1 MASLLSSGVRRIAR
15 IARLN
20 AKTVKPNEAVSINP
34 ATGEPFKRFP
44 YLDAVEIKGR
54 IAASADG
61 FQQWSA
67 LRISERTNVFAAM
80 ANLVRRDVEPLAQL
94 ATREMGK
101 PIGET
106 LAEVNKCAELCD
118 WNVEHGPAILADEPT
133 SVPDNKAVVA
143 FRPLGTILAV
153 MPWNFPYWQAMR
165 AAVPIM
171 LGGNG
176 FLLKPASNVVGC
188 ALALEKLW
196 LEAGLPT
203 GTFSVLNVH
212 HDAALDLL
220 DDDRIAAATLTGSVK
235 AGAAVAARAGA
246 ALKKCVLELGGADP
260 FIVLADADIDAA
272 VKAGVKSRYANA
284 GQVCIAAK
292 RFILEAG
299 IAEEFTAK
307 FVEATTALL
316 VGDPFDEKTNVGPMA
331 RADLRDELHEQV
343 QSSIKAGAKL
353 LVGGKPCEGDGNYYE
368 PTVLADVEP
377 GMVAFDD
384 EMFGPV
390 AALCVAR
397 DADHAIE
404 LANNS
409 RFGLSGALW
418 SNDREH
424 ASALAARMETGAVFI
439 NGTSA
444 SDPRVPIGGVK
455 RSGYGRELSHFGL
468 REFVN
473 AQTVW
478 IDRA

>member
-1 MASLLSSGVRRIAR
+1 MNTKNSESDD
-15 IARLN
+15 
-20 AKTVKPNEAVSINP
+20 AVSINP
-34 ATGEPFKRFP
+34 ATGDAFANYR
-44 YLDAVEIKGR
+44 YLDASAVEQR
-54 IAASADG
+54 VRASSNG

-67 LRISERTNVFAAM
+67 IAIAERMTVFTTM
-80 ANLVRRDVEPLAQL
+80 AKLIRRDVESLAQL

-106 LAEVNKCAELCD
+106 RAEVNKCADLCD

-133 SVPDNKAVVA
+133 PVPDNRAVVA

-165 AAVPIM
+165 AAVPI
-171 LGGNG
+171 LFGGNG

-196 LEAGLPT
+196 LEAGLPA
-203 GTFSVLNVH
+203 GTFSVLNAH

-235 AGAAVAARAGA
+235 AGAAVAARAGK

-292 RFILEAG
+292 RFILEAA
-299 IAEEFTAK
+299 IAAEFTKK
-307 FVEATTALL
+307 FVETTKALH
-316 VGDPFDEKTNVGPMA
+316 VGDPLDETTDVGPMA

-343 QSSIKAGAKL
+343 QASIKAGANL
-353 LVGGKPCEGDGNYYE
+353 LLGGKPIDRIGNYYE
-368 PTVLADVEP
+368 PTVLAGVEP

-384 EMFGPV
+384 EIFGPV

-409 RFGLSGALW
+409 QFGLSGALW
-418 SNDREH
+418 SSDRKR
-424 ASALAARMETGAVFI
+424 ANALAARMQTGAVFI

-478 IDRA
+478 VDRS

>member
-1 MASLLSSGVRRIAR
+1 MNKSTS
-15 IARLN
+15 
-20 AKTVKPNEAVSINP
+20 KPDEAVSINP
-34 ATGEPFKRFP
+34 ATGSAFARYA
-44 YLDAVEIKGR
+44 YLDRSSVEQSV
-54 IAASADG
+54 AASAEG
-61 FQQWSA
+61 FRQWSA
-67 LRISERTNVFAAM
+67 MTISGRSKVFTAM
-80 ANLVRRDVEPLAQL
+80 AQLIRRDVESLAQL

-101 PIGET
+101 PIAET
-106 LAEVNKCAELCD
+106 RAEVKKCADLCD
-118 WNVEHGPAILADEPT
+118 WNVEHGPAILTDEPT
-133 SVPDNKAVVA
+133 SVPDNRAIVA

-171 LGGNG
+171 FGGNG

-196 LEAGLPT
+196 LEAGLPA
-203 GTFSVLNVH
+203 GTFSILNAH

-235 AGAAVAARAGA
+235 AGAAVAARAGK

-299 IAEEFTAK
+299 IAEEFTTK
-307 FVEATTALL
+307 FVEAAKALR
-316 VGDPFDEKTNVGPMA
+316 VGDPLDETTDVGPMA
-331 RADLRDELHEQV
+331 RADLRDELHKQV
-343 QSSIKAGAKL
+343 QASIKAGATL
-353 LVGGKPCEGDGNYYE
+353 LVGGKPIDGIGNYYE
-368 PTVLADVEP
+368 PTVLTDVEP

-384 EMFGPV
+384 EIFGPV

-404 LANNS
+404 LANTS
-409 RFGLSGALW
+409 QFGLSGALW
-418 SNDREH
+418 SGDRKR
-424 ASALAARMETGAVFI
+424 AKALAARLQTGAVFI

-478 IDRA
+478 IDRS

>member
-1 MASLLSSGVRRIAR
+1 MNTKSSESG
-15 IARLN
+15 
-20 AKTVKPNEAVSINP
+20 ESVSINP
-34 ATGEPFKRFP
+34 ATGDAFATYP
-44 YLDAVEIKGR
+44 YLDANAVKQLV
-54 IAASADG
+54 AASADG
-61 FQQWSA
+61 FRHWSA
-67 LRISERTNVFAAM
+67 LAISERIIVFASM
-80 ANLVRRDVEPLAQL
+80 AKLIRRDVESLAQL

-101 PIGET
+101 PIVETRGE
-106 LAEVNKCAELCD
+106 VSKCADLCD
-118 WNVEHGPAILADEPT
+118 WNVEHGPAFLADEPT
-133 SVPDNKAVVA
+133 SVPDNSAVVA
-143 FRPLGTILAV
+143 FRPLGIVLAV

-196 LEAGLPT
+196 LEAGLPV

-235 AGAAVAARAGA
+235 AGAAVAARAGN

-272 VKAGVKSRYANA
+272 VKAGVRSRYANA

-299 IAEEFTAK
+299 IAEEFSKK
-307 FVEATTALL
+307 FVEATKALR
-316 VGDPFDEKTNVGPMA
+316 VGDPLDETTDVGPMA

-343 QSSIKAGAKL
+343 QSSIKAGARL
-353 LVGGKPCEGDGNYYE
+353 LVGGKSINGDGNYYE
-368 PTVLADVEP
+368 PTVLADVAA

-404 LANNS
+404 LANTS
-409 RFGLSGALW
+409 QFGLSGALW
-418 SNDREH
+418 SNDRKR
-424 ASALAARMETGAVFI
+424 ATALAARIETGAVFI

-444 SDPRVPIGGVK
+444 SDPRVPIGGIK

-478 IDRA
+478 IDRS

>member
-1 MASLLSSGVRRIAR
+1 MNTKKSD
-15 IARLN
+15 
-20 AKTVKPNEAVSINP
+20 PDDAVSINP
-34 ATGEPFKRFP
+34 STGNVFASYR
-44 YLDAVEIKGR
+44 YLDAGAVEQR
-54 IAASADG
+54 VTASTAA
-61 FQQWSA
+61 FRRWSA
-67 LRISERTNVFAAM
+67 LEISERTHAFSTM
-80 ANLVRRDVEPLAQL
+80 AKLIRRDVESLADL
-94 ATREMGK
+94 AVREMGK
-101 PIGET
+101 PIVEAR
-106 LAEVNKCAELCD
+106 AEVNKCADLCD
-118 WNVEHGPAILADEPT
+118 WSVEHGPAILADEPT
-133 SVPDNKAVVA
+133 SVPHNKAVVA
-143 FRPLGTILAV
+143 FRPLGIILAV

-171 LGGNG
+171 LGGNA

-188 ALALEKLW
+188 AIELEKLW
-196 LEAGLPT
+196 LEAGLPA
-203 GTFSVLNVH
+203 GTFSVLNAH

-272 VKAGVKSRYANA
+272 VEAGISSRYANA

-299 IAEEFTAK
+299 IAEEFTTK
-307 FVEATTALL
+307 FVAAVKALR
-316 VGDPFDEKTNVGPMA
+316 VGDPLDDRTDVGPMA
-331 RADLRDELHEQV
+331 RLDLRDELHEQV
-343 QSSIKAGAKL
+343 QASIAAGAKL
-353 LVGGKPCEGDGNYYE
+353 LVGGQPLNGDGNFYE
-368 PTVLADVEP
+368 ATVLSGVEP
-377 GMVAFDD
+377 GMAAFDD

-409 RFGLSGALW
+409 HFGLSGALW
-418 SNDREH
+418 SNDRKR
-424 ASALAARMETGAVFI
+424 ASALAARIETGAVFI
-439 NGTSA
+439 NGISA
-444 SDPRVPIGGVK
+444 SDPRVPIGGIK

-478 IDRA
+478 IDRS

>member
-1 MASLLSSGVRRIAR
+1 MSTKNSD
-15 IARLN
+15 
-20 AKTVKPNEAVSINP
+20 PDEAVSINP
-34 ATGEPFKRFP
+34 ATGDAFASYP
-44 YLDAVEIKGR
+44 YLDAGAVEQR
-54 IAASADG
+54 VAASADG
-61 FQQWSA
+61 FRRWSTMT
-67 LRISERTNVFAAM
+67 ISERTTVFTAIAK
-80 ANLVRRDVEPLAQL
+80 LIRRDVESLAQL

-101 PIGET
+101 PIAQTRGE
-106 LAEVNKCAELCD
+106 VKKCADLCD
-118 WNVEHGPAILADEPT
+118 WNVEHGPAFLADEPT

-165 AAVPIM
+165 AAVPII
-171 LGGNG
+171 LGGNA

-196 LEAGLPT
+196 LEAGLPA
-203 GTFSVLNVH
+203 GTFSVLNAH

-235 AGAAVAARAGA
+235 AGAAVAARAGQ

-272 VKAGVKSRYANA
+272 VKAGITSRYANA

-292 RFILEAG
+292 RFILETA
-299 IAEEFTAK
+299 IADEFTTK
-307 FVEATTALL
+307 FVDATRALR
-316 VGDPFDEKTNVGPMA
+316 VGDPLDEKTDVGPMA
-331 RADLRDELHEQV
+331 RSDLRDELHEQV

-353 LVGGKPCEGDGNYYE
+353 LVGGKSIHGDGNYYE
-368 PTVLADVEP
+368 PTLLVDVEP

-404 LANNS
+404 LANDS
-409 RFGLSGALW
+409 QFGLSGALW
-418 SNDREH
+418 SNDRER
-424 ASALAARMETGAVFI
+424 ASALAARIETGAVFI

-444 SDPRVPIGGVK
+444 SDPRVPIGGIK

-478 IDRA
+478 IDRS